1 MGCALSTAEKDA
13 VQRSLAIDKSLASEG
28 AFRQNE
34 IKLLLLGKL
43 VFTVV
48 IELYTSTDSACKAS
62 RVVLSLSTS
71 HDVSG
76 LQVTG
81 TGPVYCHL
89 LNTLGRL

>member
-48 IELYTSTDSACKAS
+48 IELYTSINSACKAS
-62 RVVLSLSTS
+62 RVVPVLST
-71 HDVSG
+71 G

-89 LNTLGRL
+89 LNTLGRLA

>member
-34 IKLLLLGKL
+34 IKLLLLGKS

-48 IELYTSTDSACKAS
+48 IELCTSTDSACKAS
-62 RVVLSLSTS
+62 RLVPGLMTLVVCKYRHWACLLSPT
-71 HDVSG
+71 
-76 LQVTG
+76 
-81 TGPVYCHL
+81 
-89 LNTLGRL
+89 

>member
-48 IELYTSTDSACKAS
+48 IELYTSINSACKTS
-62 RVVLSLSTS
+62 RVVPGFEYGFASHRHWACLLSPT
-71 HDVSG
+71 
-76 LQVTG
+76 
-81 TGPVYCHL
+81 
-89 LNTLGRL
+89 